1 MIIAKFFMTR
11 DDGVNLYRR
20 IDALVN
26 ENNEPIDE
34 TGRVLKDEEELVP
47 TGYKIH
53 KIGTEEY
60 YDEAIDVE
68 NTPFKY
74 EETTIPIEQPEE
86 PIEEAVEESIN

>member
-1 MIIAKFFMTR
+1 MIITKYYITR
-11 DDGVNLYRR
+11 EDGVRLYRT

-34 TGRVLKDEEELVP
+34 TGRVLKDEEELVL

-86 PIEEAVEESIN
+86 PVEEEMEEIQ

>member
-1 MIIAKFFMTR
+1 MIIAKFFRTR
-11 DDGVNLYRR
+11 SDGVNPYRR

-26 ENNEPIDE
+26 ENNEPVDE

-68 NTPFKY
+68 NTLFKY
-74 EETTIPIEQPEE
+74 EETTILTEKPEKS
-86 PIEEAVEESIN
+86 IKEEMEEE

>member
-1 MIIAKFFMTR
+1 MIITKYYDTR
-11 DDGVNLYRR
+11 DDGVILYRR

-60 YDEAIDVE
+60 YDGAIDVE
-68 NTPFKY
+68 NAPFQY
-74 EETTIPIEQPEE
+74 EETTIPIEKPEE
-86 PIEEAVEESIN
+86 PIEEEVEEIQ